1 MKKKH
6 IGLKILLGFIV
17 LLLLV
22 TVGLFVRFYPV
33 YKDAK
38 LLAENLNRTSFTY
51 ELEAELN
58 REELQEAQAKLLDTL
73 AELTGV
79 KKEAMYR
86 LRVQGSVDGDIIHA
100 VIYPEGQTEPLT
112 ELYLSDEED
121 VVNCAMIYNR
131 MRAYYAADNDLL
143 TYLIP
148 VWNDHEYVS
157 LEQMEQMLDV
167 DLSVVK
173 DLRLPFAGKKLTGKK
188 VFGVLAVMG
197 REKNGILCSYIWK

>member
-79 KKEAMYR
+79 EKEAMYR

-100 VIYPEGQTEPLT
+100 VIYP
-112 ELYLSDEED
+112 
-121 VVNCAMIYNR
+121 
-131 MRAYYAADNDLL
+131 
-143 TYLIP
+143 
-148 VWNDHEYVS
+148 
-157 LEQMEQMLDV
+157 
-167 DLSVVK
+167 
-173 DLRLPFAGKKLTGKK
+173 
-188 VFGVLAVMG
+188 
-197 REKNGILCSYIWK
+197 

>member
-58 REELQEAQAKLLDTL
+58 REELQD
-73 AELTGV
+73 
-79 KKEAMYR
+79 
-86 LRVQGSVDGDIIHA
+86 
-100 VIYPEGQTEPLT
+100 
-112 ELYLSDEED
+112 
-121 VVNCAMIYNR
+121 
-131 MRAYYAADNDLL
+131 
-143 TYLIP
+143 
-148 VWNDHEYVS
+148 
-157 LEQMEQMLDV
+157 
-167 DLSVVK
+167 
-173 DLRLPFAGKKLTGKK
+173 AGKLY
-188 VFGVLAVMG
+188 
-197 REKNGILCSYIWK
+197 RRQ